1 MTTERGARIL
11 DDVLRVRR
19 QACGESVRR
28 QIEAALVDEIERGK
42 FRSLGPFPS
51 ERGLALRF
59 GVSRQTIRGVIMRLQ
74 QRGLVYTRQGRGT
87 FLAPASA
94 CAKDVRRIGV
104 IVSGGCYSE
113 IFGSICNGLA
123 EAAERSKMELEICD
137 VAGLDGERLVLDVEE
152 MARKLVEKG
161 VSGVVFQPIQ
171 FAETAEEVNRRI
183 VDLFKSSGISVVL
196 IDCDI
201 VSFPYRSEF
210 DVIGI
215 NNFKAGVQ
223 VGWHLL
229 DAGARSVRFVSGLGR
244 ADSVRF
250 RALGAK
256 SVLEER
262 FAGDDFVAD
271 ANDVRQLERLL
282 RPHPEA
288 DAFVCQ
294 NDITAAAVIG
304 ALDKLGKKVPRDV
317 LVVGFDDV
325 AFAAWVS
332 PSLTTVRQPCKQIA
346 EAAFKRLVAR
356 LDDPGM
362 PPAELFLD
370 SPLVR
375 RESTRRRIESRA
387 GLELVRTSAKTGMYQ

>member
-1 MTTERGARIL
+1 MTKDDDREGARIL

-19 QACGESVRR
+19 QACGESVRW
-28 QIEAALVDEIERGK
+28 QIEAVLVDEIERGK

-94 CAKDVRRIGV
+94 CAKDARRIGV

-113 IFGSICNGLA
+113 IFGSICNGL
-123 EAAERSKMELEICD
+123 
-137 VAGLDGERLVLDVEE
+137 
-152 MARKLVEKG
+152 
-161 VSGVVFQPIQ
+161 
-171 FAETAEEVNRRI
+171 
-183 VDLFKSSGISVVL
+183 
-196 IDCDI
+196 
-201 VSFPYRSEF
+201 
-210 DVIGI
+210 
-215 NNFKAGVQ
+215 
-223 VGWHLL
+223 
-229 DAGARSVRFVSGLGR
+229 
-244 ADSVRF
+244 
-250 RALGAK
+250 
-256 SVLEER
+256 
-262 FAGDDFVAD
+262 
-271 ANDVRQLERLL
+271 
-282 RPHPEA
+282 
-288 DAFVCQ
+288 
-294 NDITAAAVIG
+294 
-304 ALDKLGKKVPRDV
+304 
-317 LVVGFDDV
+317 
-325 AFAAWVS
+325 
-332 PSLTTVRQPCKQIA
+332 A